1 MDDFKLQKLHSLQ
14 LKIAKEI
21 LRICEKNS
29 IDYSLSGGTLIGAVR
44 HSGFIPWDDDMDID
58 MTRENYLKFIKACEH
73 DLGKEFYLENWY
85 TDNKYWNG
93 FSKIML
99 KDTILVEDSTKFS
112 NNRSGIYVDIFPWD
126 NAPNNIFQRLIHEK
140 KVRFNVLLLIAKHNI
155 QIPSNSSH
163 FKKSLYVLLKKVTQ
177 KVDTRKLIEHYEKD
191 VQRYNTRETHYIT
204 CAVGVQ
210 GYKKNLCPR
219 EWFNSY
225 IKLNFED
232 TEFSAIQEYDKLL
245 SQSYGDYMQLPPLEK
260 RRTHNIDKLDF
271 GPYLEL

>member
-1 MDDFKLQKLHSLQ
+1 MDDFKLQKLHFLQ

-126 NAPNNIFQRLIHEK
+126 NTPNNIFQRLIHEK

-163 FKKSLYVLLKKVTQ
+163 IMVS
-177 KVDTRKLIEHYEKD
+177 
-191 VQRYNTRETHYIT
+191 
-204 CAVGVQ
+204 
-210 GYKKNLCPR
+210 
-219 EWFNSY
+219 
-225 IKLNFED
+225 
-232 TEFSAIQEYDKLL
+232 
-245 SQSYGDYMQLPPLEK
+245 
-260 RRTHNIDKLDF
+260 
-271 GPYLEL
+271 